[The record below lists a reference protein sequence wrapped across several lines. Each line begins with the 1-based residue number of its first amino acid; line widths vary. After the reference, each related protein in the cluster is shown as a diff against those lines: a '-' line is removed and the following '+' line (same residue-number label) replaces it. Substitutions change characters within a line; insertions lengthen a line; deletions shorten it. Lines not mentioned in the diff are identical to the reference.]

1 MLRGRGE
8 IKGGRRGNQPKQ
20 KRVRSEGGSLAELT
34 VPVSLIYSERRKQMP
49 DATLKLWM
57 ARDTHM

>member
-1 MLRGRGE
+1 MLGGGGE
-8 IKGGRRGNQPKQ
+8 IKRERRGNQSKQ

-34 VPVSLIYSERRKQMP
+34 VPVSLIYSERHKQMP
-49 DATLKLWM
+49 DATLKPGM